1 MIMISPSLSPSADL
15 ERFEAFCAYVGLQ
28 LEDFQRL
35 ILGEI
40 FAGRRELLCL
50 LPRGNGKTTL
60 FSALGLFHLLTT
72 PKPAVYCAAAGTD
85 QARLMFEAARDMAA
99 RHPEIDRRITPRYK
113 ELRVEG
119 GFLRVLSSD
128 APRAHGLQPTLALV
142 DELHAHHSPDLYVA
156 LRTALGKREGAQL
169 ATISTAGYDHAST
182 LGRLREKAL
191 SLSDVARDGTLTV
204 ARSPSFTMLEW
215 ACAEDGDLEDPEVL
229 KTANPATFV
238 TEDFLAEQIQS
249 PGLHPL
255 EVARFHGNVWTA
267 TADSWLPVG
276 AWQSCA
282 GDATIED
289 GEPVWVG
296 VDVGG
301 ERSASAVVWVT
312 EDLRVGAAIY
322 HGDEAVLDCLAKV
335 RQLAATYTVAEVAF
349 DPWRFG
355 QAAIELE
362 REGLPVIA
370 FPQSNVRMVPASEL
384 LYAAVKERRL
394 EHPDDP
400 QLNRHMA
407 AVVARQTERGPR
419 LDKAKSRHQIDGA
432 VALAMA
438 IDRAEAPKP
447 EPARLLG
454 WL

>member
-1 MIMISPSLSPSADL
+1 MSSGSSPSPELQ
-15 ERFEAFCAYVGLQ
+15 RFELFAAHVGLV
-28 LEDFQRL
+28 LEDFQRM
-35 ILGEI
+35 ILAEL
-40 FAGRRELLCL
+40 FSGRRELLVL
-50 LPRGNGKTTL
+50 IPRGNGKTSL
-60 FSALGLFHLLTT
+60 FAAVGLFHLLTNRE
-72 PKPAVYCAAAGTD
+72 PAVYCAAAGRD
-85 QARLMFEAARDMAA
+85 QARLLFESARNMAA
-99 RHPEIDRRITPRYK
+99 RSPEIDRRVTPRYN
-113 ELRVEG
+113 ELRVKD

-169 ATISTAGYDHAST
+169 VTVSTAGYDHEST

-191 SLSDVARDGTLTV
+191 SLPDVTRDGTLTV
-204 ARSPSFTMLEW
+204 ARSDAFAMFEW
-215 ACAEDGDLEDPEVL
+215 ACPEGANLEDPKVL
-229 KTANPATFV
+229 KSANPASFV
-238 TEDFLAEQIQS
+238 TEGFLAEQIDS

-255 EVARFHGNVWTA
+255 EVARYHANIWTA

-276 AWQSCA
+276 AWQACA
-282 GDATIED
+282 ADFTIEP
-289 GEPVWVG
+289 GEPIWVG

-312 EDLRVGAAIY
+312 EDLRVGAEVY

-335 RQLAATYTVAEVAF
+335 RELAGTYTVAEVAY

-362 REGLPVIA
+362 REGLPVVA

-394 EHPDDP
+394 QHPNNP
-400 QLNRHMA
+400 ELNRHMA

-447 EPARLLG
+447 EPARLIG